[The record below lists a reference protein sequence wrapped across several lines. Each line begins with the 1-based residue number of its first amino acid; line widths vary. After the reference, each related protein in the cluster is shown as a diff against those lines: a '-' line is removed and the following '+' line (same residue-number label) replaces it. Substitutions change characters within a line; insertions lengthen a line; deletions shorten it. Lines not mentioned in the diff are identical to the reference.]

1 MKVMILSDSHHISK
15 TDLLTLLKNN
25 HVDYYIHCG
34 DIYKSFD
41 KITLP
46 NFYLVKGNNDYNTKI
61 PVQNFVCFYFA
72 TLR

>member
-25 HVDYYIHCG
+25 RVDYYIHCG

-46 NFYLVKGNNDYNTKI
+46 NPSLEVITMFFRTS
-61 PVQNFVCFYFA
+61 F
-72 TLR
+72 

>member
-34 DIYKSFD
+34 DIYKSYD
-41 KITLP
+41 KINLP
-46 NFYLVKGNNDYNTKI
+46 NFI
-61 PVQNFVCFYFA
+61 
-72 TLR
+72 

>member
-34 DIYKSFD
+34 DIYKKF
-41 KITLP
+41 
-46 NFYLVKGNNDYNTKI
+46 
-61 PVQNFVCFYFA
+61 
-72 TLR
+72 